1 MCCLTGVCN
10 VEYPHQAGPGLRAEI
25 VSVSAEGVAVG
36 LSGEVDISNQHELEA
51 ALMAMMATKAR
62 NALIDAS
69 ACTFISLQGYAAIG
83 RCSSGFDS
91 LTLRTCLG
99 VAGRALHVLGFD
111 DVVCLPARAPIYLV
125 STSVVKGPEMP
136 TRAMARPLAGHA
148 VG

>member
-10 VEYPHQAGPGLRAEI
+10 VEYPHPAGPGLRAEI
-25 VSVSAEGVAVG
+25 VSVSAEGVALG
-36 LSGEVDISNQHELEA
+36 LSGEVDISNQHELDA
-51 ALMAMMATKAR
+51 ALTAMMATKAR

-83 RCSSGFDS
+83 RCSSELDS

-111 DVVCLPARAPIYLV
+111 GVVCLPARAPIYLV

-136 TRAMARPLAGHA
+136 TRAMAQPLAGQA